1 MRTSDGFFGTAVL
14 HSAFLCFKSS
24 LLLSVDTANNASRGC
39 GVVFWRVLVGS
50 AATLENPLKPPFP
63 PPPLTT
69 IGVLRLLHHPFCDLC
84 RKQSFFLC
92 IILMR
97 RPCLFFFFLGH
108 CLVRARAVH
117 YLSSSS
123 SPPSIYFKF
132 YSACFFFICHF
143 SDSIC
148 RFGFGKLSW
157 KNKVF

>member
-1 MRTSDGFFGTAVL
+1 MRTSDGFFDTAVL
-14 HSAFLCFKSS
+14 HSAFLCSKSS

-84 RKQSFFLC
+84 RKQSFFSLHNFNAAT
-92 IILMR
+92 LS
-97 RPCLFFFFLGH
+97 LFFFLGH

-123 SPPSIYFKF
+123 SPPSTYFKF
-132 YSACFFFICHF
+132 YSACFFLFVI
-143 SDSIC
+143 SLI
-148 RFGFGKLSW
+148 LSAGLVLA
-157 KNKVF
+157 N